1 MIEEGGVYLVRLLE
15 HANRY
20 SKEKVFDYYKRT
32 CQNDYWDYDSMTRKE
47 MFERMIETY
56 TPEYLVSICTTWE
69 LKALRRLLRNQDL
82 EDDRYRFERHA
93 LSSKFLYFDKE
104 LPEEF
109 KKNVKLAVKDIDLDQ
124 KAEKDEPSL
133 VILGIIRAFGIIEPS
148 LIQAVCTACAYD
160 YKAIIEGE
168 LFNFW
173 AYLKDDYRLIDYSF
187 ANEYVYWDYND
198 LLYDIRNCRIQ
209 RERFEPK
216 FLDRDSYISIFYHG
230 FDATNP
236 DIKKFF
242 TLAKKEVADITKF
255 KDDLFN
261 NLLRGTVNEEKIDLI
276 PLFNGFS
283 DSLTKRYRKAVV
295 QISLPNYY
303 GLSMK
308 SYKEAHEHVSF
319 NDKLRAL
326 NEKQTY
332 AYLDQKDTR
341 LFYKLY
347 FSVLDYVNTL
357 EQIIPNKKID
367 PNNYIEPDEL
377 VNVIEVFW
385 KEKDR
390 FIDDYVQKNPLNLTY
405 RNLNIIKDFKYGMR
419 KNFLLA
425 VYEKNYTVLNDE
437 GINYMV
443 KGLNENLDQFIPAEK
458 TPMLIQTAIMPFNS
472 MIIYDGFIS
481 TADMQLSQEL
491 VSKAFEDYSYGQ
503 KIYSL
508 LPKKMN

>member
-1 MIEEGGVYLVRLLE
+1 MRLLE

-20 SKEKVFDYYKRT
+20 SKEKVFDCYKRT

-47 MFERMIETY
+47 MLERMIETY

-82 EDDRYRFERHA
+82 EDDRYRFEKHA

-148 LIQAVCTACAYD
+148 LIQAVCSACAYD
-160 YKAIIEGE
+160 YKAIINGE

-173 AYLKDDYRLIDYSF
+173 AYLKEDYELIDHSL
-187 ANEYVYWDYND
+187 ANEYVYWDYKD
-198 LLYDIRNCRIQ
+198 LLYNIRNCRVE

-242 TLAKKEVADITKF
+242 TAVKKEVPDITKF
-255 KDDLFN
+255 K
-261 NLLRGTVNEEKIDLI
+261 
-276 PLFNGFS
+276 
-283 DSLTKRYRKAVV
+283 
-295 QISLPNYY
+295 
-303 GLSMK
+303 
-308 SYKEAHEHVSF
+308 AHEHVSF

-347 FSVLDYVNTL
+347 FSVLDYVNAL

-377 VNVIEVFW
+377 VNLIEVFW
-385 KEKDR
+385 KAKDR
-390 FIDDYVQKNPLNLTY
+390 FIDGYVQKNPLNLTY

-443 KGLNENLDQFIPAEK
+443 KGLNENLDKFIPAEK
-458 TPMLIQTAIMPFNS
+458 TPMLIQTAIMPFNG

-508 LPKKMN
+508 LPKNMN

>member
-1 MIEEGGVYLVRLLE
+1 
-15 HANRY
+15 
-20 SKEKVFDYYKRT
+20 
-32 CQNDYWDYDSMTRKE
+32 

-148 LIQAVCTACAYD
+148 LIQAVCIACAYD

-173 AYLKDDYRLIDYSF
+173 AYLKDDYRLIDDSF

-198 LLYDIRNCRIQ
+198 LLYDIRNCRI
-209 RERFEPK
+209 P
-216 FLDRDSYISIFYHG
+216 IFYHG

-405 RNLNIIKDFKYGMR
+405 RNLNIIKDFK
-419 KNFLLA
+419 
-425 VYEKNYTVLNDE
+425 
-437 GINYMV
+437 
-443 KGLNENLDQFIPAEK
+443 
-458 TPMLIQTAIMPFNS
+458 
-472 MIIYDGFIS
+472 
-481 TADMQLSQEL
+481 
-491 VSKAFEDYSYGQ
+491 
-503 KIYSL
+503 
-508 LPKKMN
+508 

>member
-1 MIEEGGVYLVRLLE
+1 MVRILE

-20 SKEKVFDYYKRT
+20 SKKDVFEYYKRT

-56 TPEYLVSICTTWE
+56 TPDYLISICTSWE

-82 EDDRYRFERHA
+82 EDDRYRFERQA
-93 LSSKFLYFDKE
+93 LSTKFLYFDKE
-104 LPEEF
+104 IPEEF
-109 KKNVKLAVKDIDLDQ
+109 KKNVKLAVNNIDLNQ
-124 KAEKDEPSL
+124 KALDDEPTI

-148 LIQAVCTACAYD
+148 LIQAVCAACNFD
-160 YKAIIEGE
+160 YKSIVESE

-173 AYLKDDYRLIDYSF
+173 AYLKEDYRLIDDSF
-187 ANEYVYWDYND
+187 ANEYVYWDYKD
-198 LLYDIRNCRIQ
+198 MLFDIRESRIQ
-209 RERFEPK
+209 HERFGPK
-216 FLDRDSYISIFYHG
+216 FLDQDSYISIFYHG
-230 FDATNP
+230 YDATNP

-242 TLAKKEVADITKF
+242 TAANKEVSDITRF
-255 KDDLFN
+255 KEDLFTS
-261 NLLRGTVNEEKIDLI
+261 LLRGTVNEEKIDLI

-295 QISLPNYY
+295 QIALPNYY

-308 SYKEAHEHVSF
+308 GYKEAHEHVSF
-319 NDKLRAL
+319 NDKLRSL

-347 FSVLDYVNTL
+347 FSILDYVNTL
-357 EQIIPNKKID
+357 EKIIPNKKID

-377 VNVIEVFW
+377 VNLIEVFW
-385 KEKDR
+385 NEKDR
-390 FIDDYVQKNPLNLTY
+390 FIDEYIQKNPLNLTY
-405 RNLNIIKDFKYGMR
+405 RNLNVIKDFKYGMR

-458 TPMLIQTAIMPFNS
+458 TPMLIQTAIMPFNG

-481 TADMQLSQEL
+481 MANMQLSQEL

>member
-1 MIEEGGVYLVRLLE
+1 MVRILE

-20 SKEKVFDYYKRT
+20 RKEDVFECYKRT

-56 TPEYLVSICTTWE
+56 EPDYLQSICTTWE

-82 EDDRYRFERHA
+82 EDDRYRFERQA
-93 LSSKFLYFDKE
+93 LSTKFLYFDKE
-104 LPEEF
+104 IPEEF
-109 KKNVKLAVKDIDLDQ
+109 KKNVKLAVKDIDLD
-124 KAEKDEPSL
+124 KKVLDDEPTI

-148 LIQAVCTACAYD
+148 LIQAVCNACAYN
-160 YKAIIEGE
+160 YKSIINSE

-173 AYLKDDYRLIDYSF
+173 AYLKEDYELIDHSL
-187 ANEYVYWDYND
+187 ANEYVYWDYKY
-198 LLYDIRNCRIQ
+198 LLYNIRDCRIE

-242 TLAKKEVADITKF
+242 TAVKKEVQDITKF
-255 KDDLFN
+255 KDELFN

-276 PLFNGFS
+276 PFFNGFS

-308 SYKEAHEHVSF
+308 GYKEAHEHVSF

-332 AYLDQKDTR
+332 AYLDQKDTK

-347 FSVLDYVNTL
+347 FSILDYVNGL

-367 PNNYIEPDEL
+367 PNIYIEPDEL
-377 VNVIEVFW
+377 VNLIEVFW

-390 FIDDYVQKNPLNLTY
+390 FIDDYVQKNPMNLTY

-458 TPMLIQTAIMPFNS
+458 TPTLIQTAIMPFNG

-481 TADMQLSQEL
+481 MADMQLSQEL

-508 LPKKMN
+508 LPKNMN